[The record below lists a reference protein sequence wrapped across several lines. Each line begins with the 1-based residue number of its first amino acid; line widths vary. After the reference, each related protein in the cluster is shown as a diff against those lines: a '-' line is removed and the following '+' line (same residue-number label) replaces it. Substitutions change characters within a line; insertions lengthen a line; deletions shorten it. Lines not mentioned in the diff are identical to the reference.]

1 MVESAPS
8 IANARFPLW
17 TIPFGIACLLI
28 PLAFIILHLAIPS
41 DGMRLSSGNV
51 MFTYNGVLV
60 SPYSPDEQV
69 LAEGDVVIA
78 VEGQSLE
85 NFARSLFIPG
95 LSRPR
100 WQIGNEV
107 IYTIERDGELVD
119 KVVPLSPL
127 PVKAIFSGYW
137 GALLFAF
144 ASQVLAIFVLAR
156 KPHDPAAQAFFIW
169 ALAGSHTYAWSF
181 SLQVSDITGV
191 LGFWLFRLATPGLW
205 LIYWPAG
212 LHMALVFPRKLPL
225 VKRRRWLIP
234 SLYLASFAIYFML
247 LALSWIRT
255 QNILLWLDS
264 WSLAEGLIAGLF
276 LVSTLGTIIYQYRS
290 SLSFDDR
297 VKMRW
302 AVFGASV
309 AGIIGLIFWIL
320 LPMITGESI
329 LSPNLL
335 GLIMLLFPISLAVA
349 IVRHHLFDIDH
360 IIRRTLVYGILTAAL
375 LGIYFLSVILLQ
387 QIIRGTT
394 GATSPL
400 VIVVSTLLIAALFNP
415 LRGWVQEA
423 IDRRFYRQK
432 YDATQILAAFA
443 NTVRNEVEL
452 DAMTGAVLR
461 VVEDTLQPERASL
474 WLIDSAGQPSN
485 IRLNSGISENQ
496 PPRPVT

>member
-1 MVESAPS
+1 MVESGS
-8 IANARFPLW
+8 GTENARFPLW
-17 TIPFGIACLLI
+17 LIPFGIVCLLI
-28 PLAFIILHLAIPS
+28 PLAFIVLHLITPS

-51 MFTYNGVLV
+51 MFTQNGVVV
-60 SPYSPDEQV
+60 SPYSPDEQI
-69 LAEGDVVIA
+69 LMDGDVVTA
-78 VEGQSLE
+78 VAGQSMETLGK
-85 NFARSLFIPG
+85 NIFVPG
-95 LSRPR
+95 LTRPR
-100 WQIGNEV
+100 WQPGDEV
-107 IYTIERDGELVD
+107 IYTIERDGRSVD
-119 KVVPLSPL
+119 KVVALSNL

-144 ASQVLAIFVLAR
+144 ASQVLAVFVLAR

-181 SLQVSDITGV
+181 FLQVSDVTGAI
-191 LGFWLFRLATPGLW
+191 GFWLFRLATPGLW

-212 LHMALVFPRKLPL
+212 LHMALVFPKKLVV

-234 SLYLASFAIYFML
+234 SLYLASFATYFVF

-264 WSLAEGLIAGLF
+264 WSMAEGLIAGLF
-276 LVSTLGTIIYQYRS
+276 LAATLGMVIYQYRS
-290 SLSFDDR
+290 SVSHEDR
-297 VKMRW
+297 AKMRW
-302 AVFGASV
+302 AVFGVSV
-309 AGIIGLIFWIL
+309 SGLIGLIFWIL

-335 GLIMLLFPISLAVA
+335 GLIMLLFPVSLTIA

-387 QIIRGTT
+387 QIIRSTT
-394 GATSPL
+394 GATSSL
-400 VIVVSTLLIAALFNP
+400 AIVVSTLLIAALFNP

-423 IDRRFYRQK
+423 IDRRFYRRK

-461 VVEDTLQPERASL
+461 VVEDTIQPERASL
-474 WLIDSAGQPSN
+474 WLINSAGQPSIN
-485 IRLNSGISENQ
+485 RFKGEKTENQ
-496 PPRPVT
+496 PSHPVT